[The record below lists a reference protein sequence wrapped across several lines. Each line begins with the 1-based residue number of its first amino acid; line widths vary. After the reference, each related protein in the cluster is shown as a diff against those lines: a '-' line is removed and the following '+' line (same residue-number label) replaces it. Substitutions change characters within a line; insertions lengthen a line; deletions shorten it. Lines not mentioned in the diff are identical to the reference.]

1 MRLMKWQIWLG
12 LVLILLSVSLYLLHY
27 FLFHDNHHIW
37 IFLVGDIA
45 FVPIEV
51 LLVTLIIHRL
61 LNIREKRSLLNKL
74 NMVIGTFYSEVGT
87 VLLKTLSAFD
97 PHSDKISRELIPTP
111 DWTDREFSQLR
122 QKLKAYEYTIDYR
135 RGDLKGLKNFLLEK
149 RPFLLSLLE
158 NPNLLEHDSFTN
170 LLWAVFHLSE
180 ELGHRHDVK
189 GLRDSDYQHLCGDIK
204 RVYALLV
211 SEWIDYTSHLKKAYP
226 YLFSLAMR
234 TNPFDP
240 DASPEIK

>member
-1 MRLMKWQIWLG
+1 MANLARFG
-12 LVLILLSVSLYLLHY
+12 LNPPVRFSLFFALCVISRHT
-27 FLFHDNHHIW
+27 HHIW
-37 IFLVGDIA
+37 TFLVGDIA

-61 LNIREKRSLLNKL
+61 LSVREKRSLLNKL

-87 VLLKTLSAFD
+87 VLLKMLSAFD
-97 PHSDKISRELIPTP
+97 PRSQQISKDLIPTTN
-111 DWTDREFSQLR
+111 WTDREFSLLS

-135 RGDLKGLKNFLLEK
+135 RGDLKGLKDFLLEK

-158 NPNLLEHDSFTN
+158 NPNILEHDSFTN
-170 LLWAVFHLSE
+170 LLWAVFHLAE
-180 ELGHRHDVK
+180 ELAHRHDVK
-189 GLRDSDYQHLCGDIK
+189 GLYDSDVQHLCGDVE
-204 RVYALLV
+204 RVYAHLV
-211 SEWIDYTSHLKKAYP
+211 SEWIDYLRHLKKAYP